1 MAENTIEIEVEL
13 KGQQETLKALDEVK
27 DGAEGIGETFKGVS
41 DIVGK
46 TNEQL
51 GESLGSM
58 SDAVS
63 EGAAAFEGLRDAAIQ
78 IGEGSAS
85 ISTLL
90 GPLAMLVT
98 AIGAAYEAYRQ
109 FSGAAEE
116 AEERQEAL
124 AAAAADLTS
133 KLEELSEKGLVP
145 AIHQLQA
152 YMRANIEAQVAK
164 ERLETATKKASK
176 VIYEENDATEALTK
190 AAKEHVQAIKE
201 YGRGSQ
207 EARFAQVKMMEA
219 LATAQSQYQ
228 KGDKIFKSLAETTSQ
243 VHKEVSATAES
254 FKKMEEQTKDA
265 LEAKAKE
272 QANQMATILGLRAE
286 AEALD
291 EVSALEGKRSAER
304 FKKSQ
309 LDAIEAAS
317 RDELA
322 GLVETQ
328 RLALE
333 ALNEEAVKDALLSKK
348 IAEVQAKKAGAR
360 AKDTKAIKSQT
371 DALKQLAAQQ
381 RQRLVEESTLRQLQI
396 KLTQEGFNQQLALA
410 RERYDAGLKL
420 AKDDATKRAIV
431 EQNYELE
438 KRRIKD
444 AELQV
449 DLNRLVKIDAAEKQ
463 AAEKAREFAFST
475 AEFNAGFVQG
485 ETERE
490 LAQLKVKYDREIEMA
505 EGNERVKSELVRRYG
520 MERARIEQKESQKL
534 AEAVIG
540 YLDFMGKGFA
550 EAGVGALMFGDNFK
564 ESIKMV
570 LEGLAREAA
579 VKSLMQFAEAAAYS
593 FVNPALAAQHAT
605 AGGLFAAVA
614 SAAKVSHM
622 AIGGGGGGGGGSS
635 SASPSGA
642 PLSAPAPQREQ
653 ASTEA
658 MTFNIN
664 FGGAVIYDTRRAA
677 EQALADRLVETINRP
692 RRGAVRM
699 NSRG

>member
-46 TNEQL
+46 TNEDL
-51 GESLGSM
+51 GESLGSL

-63 EGAAAFEGLRDAAIQ
+63 EGAAAFEGLRDAAVQ
-78 IGEGSAS
+78 VGEGSAS

-90 GPLAMLVT
+90 GPLALLVT
-98 AIGAAYEAYRQ
+98 ALGAGYEAYRQ
-109 FSGAAEE
+109 FSGAAQQ

-133 KLEELSEKGLVP
+133 KLEELAEKGFVP
-145 AIHQLQA
+145 AIHHLQR
-152 YMRANIEAQVAK
+152 YIRANIEAQVAK
-164 ERLETATKKASK
+164 EILETATKKASK
-176 VIYEENDATEALTK
+176 AIYDDMDATEALTK
-190 AAKEHVQAIKE
+190 AAKEHAQAIKE
-201 YGRGSQ
+201 HGRTSQ
-207 EARFAQVKMMEA
+207 EARFAQVRMNEA
-219 LATAQSQYQ
+219 LSDAQNQAARTNKVFADLTERTA
-228 KGDKIFKSLAETTSQ
+228 K
-243 VHKEVSATAES
+243 VHKEVSAAAES

-272 QANQMATILGLRAE
+272 QANQLAAILALKAE
-286 AEALD
+286 AEAID
-291 EVSALEGKRSAER
+291 EVTLLQRKRDAER
-304 FKKSQ
+304 TKSAQ
-309 LDAIEAAS
+309 LGIIENAS
-317 RDELA
+317 RELLA
-322 GLVETQ
+322 SMVESQ
-328 RLALE
+328 KAAIE
-333 ALNEEAVKDALLSKK
+333 ALNEEAVKDAILSKK
-348 IAEVQAKKAGAR
+348 IAELQSKKSKAR
-360 AKDTKAIKSQT
+360 EKDTKAIKSQT
-371 DALKQLAAQQ
+371 DALKQLEAQQ
-381 RQRLVEESTLRQLQI
+381 RQRLVEESALRQLQI
-396 KLTQEGFNQQLALA
+396 KLTQQGFDQQLSLA
-410 RERYDAGLKL
+410 RERYDTGLEL

-431 EQNYELE
+431 EANYELE

-449 DLNRLVKIDAAEKQ
+449 DLNRLAKVEEAEKQ
-463 AAEKAREFAFST
+463 AAEKARELAFST
-475 AEFNAGFVQG
+475 ASFNAGFIKD

-490 LAQLKVKYDREIEMA
+490 LAQLKVKYDRELELA
-505 EGNERVKSELVRRYG
+505 EGNERLKTEMIRRYG
-520 MERARIEQKESQKL
+520 VERARAEQKASERL
-534 AEAVIG
+534 AASVVG
-540 YLDFMGKGFA
+540 YLDFIGKGFA

-564 ESIKMV
+564 ESIKQV

-622 AIGGGGGGGGGSS
+622 SMGGGGGGGGAS

-642 PLSAPAPQREQ
+642 PLSAPTPQREQ

-677 EQALADRLVETINRP
+677 EQALTDRVIETMNRP
-692 RRGAVRM
+692 RRGAARM

>member
-13 KGQQETLKALDEVK
+13 KGQQETLKGLDEVK

-46 TNEQL
+46 TNEKL
-51 GESLGSM
+51 GESLGSL

-63 EGAAAFEGLRDAAIQ
+63 EGAAAFGGLKDAAIQ
-78 IGEGSAS
+78 VGEGSAS

-90 GPLAMLVT
+90 GPLALLVT

-133 KLEELSEKGLVP
+133 KLEELAEKGLVP

-164 ERLETATKKASK
+164 ELLETATKKASK
-176 VIYEENDATEALTK
+176 SIYAEIDAQEAATK
-190 AAKEHVQAIKE
+190 AAKEYAQAIKE
-201 YGRGSQ
+201 HGARSN
-207 EARFAQVKMMEA
+207 EARLAQVQMMDA
-219 LATAQSQYQ
+219 LSTAQSQVE
-228 KGDKIFKSLAETTSQ
+228 KGDKVFKKLAERTSQ
-243 VHKEVSATAES
+243 VQKQVSSTAES

-272 QANQMATILGLRAE
+272 QASQMATILGLKAE

-291 EVSALEGKRSAER
+291 EVSILERKRSAER
-304 FKKSQ
+304 AKKAQLDFIESANREQLADLVKSQ
-309 LDAIEAAS
+309 KA
-317 RDELA
+317 
-322 GLVETQ
+322 T
-328 RLALE
+328 LE
-333 ALNEEAVKDALLSKK
+333 ALNEEAAKDAFLSKK

-410 RERYDAGLKL
+410 RERYDTGLQL

-438 KRRIKD
+438 RRRIKD
-444 AELQV
+444 AEFQV
-449 DLNRLVKIDAAEKQ
+449 DLNRLVKVDEAEKQ
-463 AAEKAREFAFST
+463 SAEKAREFAFST

-505 EGNERVKSELVRRYG
+505 EGNEKVRTELLRRYG
-520 MERARIEQKESQKL
+520 MERARIEQKASQALMKQ
-534 AEAVIG
+534 ARGVISD
-540 YLDFMGKGFA
+540 YGKGFA
-550 EAGVGALMFGDNFK
+550 EAAMGAALFG
-564 ESIKMV
+564 ESFEDSIANV
-570 LEGLAREAA
+570 LNALAREAG
-579 VKSLMQFAEAAAYS
+579 VKAIMETAYGTAALLL
-593 FVNPALAAQHAT
+593 NPAQASAHFTAAGIFAGAAGLAR
-605 AGGLFAAVA
+605 AGGAAL
-614 SAAKVSHM
+614 
-622 AIGGGGGGGGGSS
+622 GGGGGGGGTP

-677 EQALADRLVETINRP
+677 EQALADRLVETLNRP

>member
-46 TNEQL
+46 TNESL
-51 GESLGSM
+51 GESLGSL

-63 EGAAAFEGLRDAAIQ
+63 EGAAAFEGLRDAAVQ

-90 GPLAMLVT
+90 GPLALLVT
-98 AIGAAYEAYRQ
+98 AVGAAYEAYRQ
-109 FSGAAEE
+109 FSGAAQE

-133 KLEELSEKGLVP
+133 KLEELAEKGFVP
-145 AIHQLQA
+145 ATNQLQA
-152 YMRANIEAQVAK
+152 YIRANIEAQVAK
-164 ERLETATKKASK
+164 EILETATKKASK
-176 VIYEENDATEALTK
+176 AIYDNKDATEAATK
-190 AAKEHVQAIKE
+190 AAKEYVQAIKE
-201 YGRGSQ
+201 HGKGSPVARRAQ
-207 EARFAQVKMMEA
+207 ERMNEA
-219 LATAQSQYQ
+219 LSTAQTQAGKTDKVFEELTERTSKVHQQVSQ
-228 KGDKIFKSLAETTSQ
+228 
-243 VHKEVSATAES
+243 TAES

-291 EVSALEGKRSAER
+291 EVSLLEGKRNAER
-304 FKKSQ
+304 AKKVQLDFIENASREQLADLVENQKKS
-309 LDAIEAAS
+309 IES
-317 RDELA
+317 
-322 GLVETQ
+322 
-328 RLALE
+328 
-333 ALNEEAVKDALLSKK
+333 LNEEAIKDALLSKK
-348 IAEVQAKKAGAR
+348 IAEIQAKKAEAR
-360 AKDTKAIKSQT
+360 DKDTKAVKSQT
-371 DALKQLAAQQ
+371 DALKQLEAQQ
-381 RQRLVEESTLRQLQI
+381 RQRLVEESSLRQLQI
-396 KLTQEGFNQQLALA
+396 KLTQQGFDQELSLA
-410 RERYDAGLKL
+410 RERYEAGLQL

-431 EQNYELE
+431 EANYELE

-444 AELQV
+444 AEFQV
-449 DLNRLVKIDAAEKQ
+449 DLTRLAKVEEAEKKAAEN
-463 AAEKAREFAFST
+463 AREFAFST
-475 AEFNAGFVQG
+475 AEFNAGFIKD

-490 LAQLKVKYDREIEMA
+490 LAQLKVKYDRELELA
-505 EGNERVKSELVRRYG
+505 ENNEALKTELMRRYG
-520 MERARIEQKESQKL
+520 VERARVEQKASEKL
-534 AEAVIG
+534 AASVVG
-540 YLDFMGKGFA
+540 YLDFIGKGFA

-564 ESIKMV
+564 ESIKQV

-622 AIGGGGGGGGGSS
+622 AMGGGGGGGGGS

-677 EQALADRLVETINRP
+677 EQALADRVVETINRP